1 MFTRTLG
8 DDGPEASVIGFGA
21 WAIGGWKWGGTDET
35 EAVAAIR
42 QALDTGM
49 TLIDTAPV
57 YGFGLSETLVGRA
70 IASRPRDSVV
80 VATKCGLVWERGS
93 DTLHARSE
101 GRSIY
106 RRLDAASMREELH
119 ASLARLGTDHVD
131 LYQTH
136 WPDPDAD
143 MQEVAETLAGFRDEG
158 LVRAVGFCN
167 SDTGDL
173 QAAAMHLD
181 TDQERYSL
189 VDREQDLMNLPV
201 CELHGL
207 GFLAY
212 SPMAQGLLAGK
223 FGAGHAFA
231 DGDLRQGNPRFAPA
245 VLAALEAVLA
255 PVKAIARRRETPLE
269 RLVLAWT
276 LTRPGVSHVLAG
288 TRTVEQAA
296 SNAAAGSMELDAEEV
311 ALISQAAAAWP
322 GFESLAGRG
331 KGAGGRA

>member
-1 MFTRTLG
+1 MRTRTLG
-8 DDGPEASVIGFGA
+8 AEGPEASVVGFGA
-21 WAIGGWKWGGTDET
+21 WAIGGWKWGGTDER
-35 EAVAAIR
+35 EAVASIR

-80 VATKCGLVWERGS
+80 IATKCGLRWDRES
-93 DTLHARSE
+93 PTLHASSE

-106 RRLDAASMREELH
+106 RTLDRDSVREELH
-119 ASLARLGTDHVD
+119 ASLERLGVDHVD

-136 WPDPDAD
+136 WPDPEAD
-143 MQEVAETLAGFRDEG
+143 MQEVAETLAEFRAEG
-158 LVRAVGFCN
+158 LVRAIGFCN

-189 VDREQDLMNLPV
+189 VDAEQDLMNLPV

-223 FGAGHAFA
+223 FGAGHAFPE
-231 DGDLRQGNPRFAPA
+231 GDLRRDNPRFAPA
-245 VLAALEAVLA
+245 ALAALEAVLA
-255 PVKAIARRRETPLE
+255 PVKAVARRREVPLE

-276 LTRPGVSHVLAG
+276 LERPGVSHVLAG

-296 SNAAAGSMELDAEEV
+296 SNAAAGALRLDPDEI

-322 GFESLAGRG
+322 GFESLAGG
-331 KGAGGRA
+331 

>member
-1 MFTRTLG
+1 MQMRTLG
-8 DDGPEASVIGFGA
+8 GDGPRASVVGFGA

-35 EAVAAIR
+35 EAVASIR

-70 IASRPRDSVV
+70 IATRARDSVV
-80 VATKCGLVWERGS
+80 VATKCGLRWDRES
-93 DTLHARSE
+93 PTLHSTSD
-101 GRSIY
+101 GRAIY
-106 RRLDAASMREELH
+106 RTLDAGSMREELH
-119 ASLARLGTDHVD
+119 ASLERLGLDHVD

-136 WPDPDAD
+136 WPDPEAD
-143 MQEVAETLAGFRDEG
+143 MQEVAETLAEFKREG

-189 VDREQDLMNLPV
+189 VDREQDLLNLPV
-201 CELHGL
+201 CELHAL

-212 SPMAQGLLAGK
+212 SPMAQGLLAGR
-223 FGAGHAFA
+223 FDARREFPE
-231 DGDLRQGNPRFAPA
+231 GDLRRDNPRFAPP
-245 VLAALEAVLA
+245 VLAALESVLA
-255 PVKAIARRRETPLE
+255 PIKAIARRREVPLE

-276 LTRPGVSHVLAG
+276 LARPGISHVLAG

-296 SNAAAGSMELDAEEV
+296 SNAAAGSLQLDAEEIE
-311 ALISQAAAAWP
+311 LISQAAAAWP
-322 GFESLAGRG
+322 GFASFAGRG
-331 KGAGGRA
+331 